1 MISSDEREAKH
12 NSQKIFPQDPSC
24 WFFTARTDSVCLIG
38 QLSRR
43 IRASLSARSYNL
55 LPVFDHI
62 LQITCNCAGGADGY
76 RASNSR
82 QLFGQRLL
90 HSDFKE
96 NDPASD
102 STRASGEAPY
112 SIGRSYQPRQKI
124 NAIILFLFSLL
135 FISTSLSLCH
145 YSLILQDCASQH
157 ETRYNACEGLLIMHD
172 TLISIFYH
180 FLEMHSSGARNEK
193 CTIRTNTTIDSPLEN
208 LLSIFIIILN
218 IKIFYFSHTKHF
230 FFLPSKYKERAER
243 KGKERKGKEK

>member
-124 NAIILFLFSLL
+124 NAIILFLFFPSLYFYIPISMPL
-135 FISTSLSLCH
+135 FFKTALHSTK
-145 YSLILQDCASQH
+145 
-157 ETRYNACEGLLIMHD
+157 RD
-172 TLISIFYH
+172 TML
-180 FLEMHSSGARNEK
+180 AK
-193 CTIRTNTTIDSPLEN
+193 VC
-208 LLSIFIIILN
+208 
-218 IKIFYFSHTKHF
+218 
-230 FFLPSKYKERAER
+230 
-243 KGKERKGKEK
+243 

>member
-43 IRASLSARSYNL
+43 IRASLSVRSYNL

-124 NAIILFLFSLL
+124 NAIILFLFFPSLYFYIPISMPL
-135 FISTSLSLCH
+135 FSYTSRLRF
-145 YSLILQDCASQH
+145 
-157 ETRYNACEGLLIMHD
+157 T
-172 TLISIFYH
+172 
-180 FLEMHSSGARNEK
+180 ARNA
-193 CTIRTNTTIDSPLEN
+193 IRCLRRFVNHARHAY
-208 LLSIFIIILN
+208 LN
-218 IKIFYFSHTKHF
+218 ILSFPRNAQFRRTKREVYNSHEYNNRFSFRKSSLYFYYY
-230 FFLPSKYKERAER
+230 LKY
-243 KGKERKGKEK
+243 